1 MENKDILKTGTTTV
15 GLVCKD
21 CIILAADKRAT
32 IGGGYIYSKKAEK
45 IMFVNDN
52 IAVTT
57 AGMVSDVQILVKL
70 LQSELQIK
78 KMRRGKKCNVKEAAN
93 LLARMVYQNV
103 RKFSTIP
110 GLAQFIMAG
119 RDDSGL
125 HLYDIFP
132 DGSVNEV
139 DDYLASGSGSIVAAN
154 SILDTLFKKD
164 MKSDEGI
171 KLAVKAVNAALQR
184 DTASGDGIDIV
195 SITKEGIKKVLTKDL
210 KTELTI

>member
-1 MENKDILKTGTTTV
+1 MESKDMLKTGTTTV
-15 GLVCKD
+15 GIVCRD
-21 CIILAADKRAT
+21 GIILAADKRAT

-45 IMFVNDN
+45 IIRINDN

-78 KMRRGKKCNVKEAAN
+78 KMRGGRECSVKEAAN

-103 RKFSTIP
+103 RRFSAIP
-110 GLAQFIMAG
+110 GISQFIMAG

-139 DDYLASGSGSIVAAN
+139 DDYLASGSGSILAAN

-164 MKSDEGI
+164 MKSEDGI
-171 KLAVKAVNAALQR
+171 KLAAKAINAAMQR
-184 DTASGDGIDIV
+184 DSASGDGIDVV
-195 SITKEGIKKVLTKDL
+195 SITKEGIKKILTKGL
-210 KTELTI
+210 KTELTV